1 MHVDEAGSV
10 CSDEPIRCKVMRML
24 LSIGFKHWKGV
35 TERRLRIAT
44 WNFSGLRKQREIGV
58 VLVLVLVGD
67 CLVHE
72 MELILA

>member
-1 MHVDEAGSV
+1 
-10 CSDEPIRCKVMRML
+10 ML